1 MKARV
6 DENIKSVRFPK
17 EADNRLALLASK
29 LGRTKRLLVIQMV
42 DYFYKSKKDP
52 SDLNDELLKKEL
64 SSGISRILSF
74 IRKQEVDLL
83 VPIYSTVEELA
94 ALIKLQS
101 TITQAI
107 SQGQLETGTSIK
119 ENAHYL
125 KQVYALLRK
134 VLEGVAEKQD
144 LKTNFSKIIEYYIAE
159 RETLGWPVSSAK
171 KDELAKK
178 VRQALEK
185 L

>member
-17 EADNRLALLASK
+17 EVDDRLALLASK
-29 LGRTKRLLVIQMV
+29 LGRTKRLLVMQMV

-52 SDLNDELLKKEL
+52 ADLNDELLKKEL
-64 SSGISRILSF
+64 TSGISRILSF
-74 IRKQEVDLL
+74 IRRQEADLL

-94 ALIKLQS
+94 ALIKFQS
-101 TITQAI
+101 TLTQAI
-107 SQGQLETGTSIK
+107 SEGQRNAGASIK
-119 ENAHYL
+119 ENVHYL

-134 VLEGVAEKQD
+134 VLEGLSEKQD
-144 LKTNFSKIIEYYIAE
+144 LKSNFSKIIEFYIAE
-159 RETLGWPVSSAK
+159 RESLGWPVSSAK

-178 VRQALEK
+178 VRQALED